1 MNLSESGS
9 SLLMT
14 VVVKRAFRGHVEGP
28 VTLSQASAMFDPP
41 SRSKQFVEYGVNQDS

>member
-14 VVVKRAFRGHVEGP
+14 VRGHVEGP